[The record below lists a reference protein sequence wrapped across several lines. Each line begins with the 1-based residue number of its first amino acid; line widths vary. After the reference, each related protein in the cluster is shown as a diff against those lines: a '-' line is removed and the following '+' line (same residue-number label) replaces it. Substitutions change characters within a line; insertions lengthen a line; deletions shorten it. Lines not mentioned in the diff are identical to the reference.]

1 MKVSIMGSKNLR
13 IFISILIII
22 TFVLLSL
29 FTPYGQKLFAGNNI
43 VVFLD
48 AGHGGRD
55 TGAIGFGFYEK
66 TANLDIALRVKGKL
80 EASGFSVVMT
90 RTDDSNRSLDD
101 VVNLANASGADLFV
115 SIHNNAA
122 LSPYSHG
129 TETYWCANG
138 VAGSNQLA
146 SLIQTN
152 IIASAGRANRGVKT
166 ANFRVIV
173 NTTMP
178 AALVECAFISNQTEN
193 DLIKSE
199 DFREQCAKGIF
210 AGIKKFAEGINKAPA
225 AGGSTSGNTSATTAA
240 GSATNNT
247 NTYSDT
253 SGASSSGFTMK
264 INIPANGAKI
274 FSMFEIRGWAADL
287 RGTPAKKLSKIEIYK
302 SADRNSSGLLGK
314 VENFET
320 NVLGSEG
327 VLNGGW
333 TLNANID
340 NLAEGE
346 NILYIYAFDKSG
358 NYSLDNL
365 RINVIKSGNT
375 SDINLNPIAVPG
387 APYKGEINTDI
398 TFNGSGSY
406 DPDGTISEYLWD
418 FGDGTTANVVKP
430 AHKYAAKGT
439 YNVTLTVK
447 DAFGKASAAVI
458 TTAAITDPTDNIPTS
473 TDTTTNPTDAG
484 GNAKFDSISNATS
497 YVGYLNITEAA
508 LLKVFTDR
516 NSGKID
522 KAARLAPLYI
532 KYAKLFNLRADIAWA
547 QMCHE
552 TGFLEF
558 TGDVKPGQNNFAG
571 IGATGGGVPG
581 NSFASEE
588 LGVIAHLA
596 HLAWYYYPADVNEY
610 CNKSYDPRHFGTTHL
625 NYTGNTTLGFLNG
638 RWAPGGTYTDKI
650 VLYANQIVQGLGS
663 ANAAAAA
670 NTTVTVTAN
679 AGPDKSGNAG
689 DTLSFDA
696 SASAISVV
704 PNMTISYMWDWNG
717 DGTYDE
723 TATNA
728 VVSHLFDKA
737 GKIDAG
743 LKIVVSVNNN
753 GVITNTESTDKVSV
767 TINSIPAANA
777 GGPYTGKAGDS
788 ITFDGSKSTDLDGT
802 IKEYLWDF
810 GDGTTGSGVGPA
822 HIYGTPGEFTV
833 KLTVV
838 DDKNVSSTTV
848 TAKATIAEKP
858 TGTSTDTG
866 AAATTA
872 ATTTAS
878 SSSDSGASTDT
889 GAAATTAATTTASS
903 ASDSGTSETTAAGT
917 TAAATTDTSSQIKSS
932 SSQTIGSTTT
942 ETTDGSSTTTTTTEV
957 VANVIPVANPGGPYT
972 GTSGVNITF
981 DGSAST
987 DSDGSIT
994 EYQWDFGDGTV
1005 LTNGK
1010 MPTHAYASAG
1020 AYTVK
1025 LKVKDDGGALSTE
1038 ATAAVTVNG
1047 AVVQQPANTMIIT
1060 NTTSFIGYTEV
1071 SVDQLVSIFVSRN
1084 SDKTEWARRLAPLYI
1099 QYGKTFNMRADIA
1112 WAQMC
1117 HETGFLEFNGDVKS
1131 NQNNFVGLGATGG
1144 GVPGSSFATEE
1155 LGIIAHYAHLSW
1167 YYYPSHINQ
1176 YCNLTYDPRHSGTS
1190 HYKYTGDTTVG
1201 FLNGRWAPSSTYT
1214 DKILQFANQIYGQ

>member
-1 MKVSIMGSKNLR
+1 MKVSVMGSKNLR
-13 IFISILIII
+13 IFISLLIII

-66 TANLDIALRVKGKL
+66 NANLDIALRVKGKL
-80 EASGFSVVMT
+80 EASGFSVAMS
-90 RTDDSNRSLDD
+90 RTDDATRTLDD

-138 VAGSNQLA
+138 IAGSTQLA

-166 ANFRVIV
+166 ANFRVIK

-178 AALVECAFISNQTEN
+178 GALVECAFISNQTEN
-193 DLIKSE
+193 DLLKS
-199 DFREQCAKGIF
+199 DGFREQCANGIF
-210 AGIKKFAEGINKAPA
+210 AGIKKFAEGINKAPST
-225 AGGSTSGNTSATTAA
+225 GGSTSGNTTTTTAA
-240 GSATNNT
+240 SGGTSNNT

-253 SGASSSGFTMK
+253 SGTTSSGFTMK
-264 INIPANGAKI
+264 TNIPANGAKI
-274 FSMFEIRGWAADL
+274 FSMFEIRGWTADL

-302 SADRNSSGLLGK
+302 SADRNAAGLLGK

-340 NLAEGE
+340 NLSEGE
-346 NILYIYAFDKSG
+346 NILYIYAFDEAG

-375 SDINLNPIAVPG
+375 SEINLNPIAVPG

-406 DPDGTISEYLWD
+406 DPDGTITEYLWD

-458 TTAAITDPTDNIPTS
+458 TTAAITDPADNVPATTTTTGS
-473 TDTTTNPTDAG
+473 TDPADTG
-484 GNAKFDSISNATS
+484 GNAKFDSVSNATN
-497 YVGYLNITEAA
+497 YVGYLNITDAA
-508 LLKVFTDR
+508 LVKIFTDR
-516 NSGKID
+516 NSGKTD

-552 TGFLEF
+552 TGFLEY
-558 TGDVKPGQNNFAG
+558 TGDVKPEQNNYAG

-588 LGVIAHLA
+588 LGVIAHLS
-596 HLAWYYYPADVNEY
+596 HLAWYYYAADVNEY

-625 NYTGNTTLGFLNG
+625 NYAGNATLGFLNG
-638 RWAPGGTYTDKI
+638 RWAPGATYTDKI
-650 VLYANQIVQGLGS
+650 VLYSNQIVQGLGS
-663 ANAAAAA
+663 ANSSATA
-670 NTTVTVTAN
+670 NTTVTITAN

-689 DTLSFDA
+689 DTLTFDA

-723 TATNA
+723 TVTNA

-737 GKIDAG
+737 GKTDVG

-753 GVITNTESTDKVSV
+753 GAITNTESTDKVSV
-767 TINSIPAANA
+767 SINSIAVANA
-777 GGPYTGKAGDS
+777 GGPYGGKVGDT
-788 ITFDGSKSTDLDGT
+788 IIFDGSKSADLDGT

-822 HIYGTPGEFTV
+822 HIYGTPGELTV

-848 TAKATIAEKP
+848 TAKATIAEKTP
-858 TGTSTDTG
+858 GTTTDTG
-866 AAATTA
+866 AATTTTA
-872 ATTTAS
+872 ATGTTAS
-878 SSSDSGASTDT
+878 SSSDSGT
-889 GAAATTAATTTASS
+889 S
-903 ASDSGTSETTAAGT
+903 ATTAAGT
-917 TAAATTDTSSQIKSS
+917 TAASTTDTSSQVKSS
-932 SSQTIGSTTT
+932 SSQTMGSTTT
-942 ETTDGSSTTTTTTEV
+942 ETTAGGATATTETA
-957 VANVIPVANPGGPYT
+957 ANVVPIAKPGGPYT

-987 DSDGSIT
+987 DSDGTIA

-1025 LKVKDDGGALSTE
+1025 LKVKDDDGALSTE
-1038 ATAAVTVNG
+1038 ATVAVTVNG
-1047 AVVQQPANTMIIT
+1047 VIVQQPANTTIIA

-1071 SVDQLVSIFVSRN
+1071 SADQLVSIFVSRN
-1084 SDKTEWARRLAPLYI
+1084 SGKTEWARRLAPLYI
-1099 QYGKTFNMRADIA
+1099 QYGKEFNMRADIA

-1117 HETGFLEFNGDVKS
+1117 HETGFLEFTGDVKS

-1155 LGIIAHYAHLSW
+1155 LGIIAHYAHLAW
-1167 YYYPSHINQ
+1167 YYCPSHLNQ
-1176 YCNLTYDPRHSGTS
+1176 YCNLTYDPRHSGTT

-1201 FLNGRWAPSSTYT
+1201 FLNGRWAPGSTYT
-1214 DKILQFANQIYGQ
+1214 SKILLFANQIYGK